1 MNYGSKVQ
9 FMCSVSELKYF
20 NLMIY
25 RANTVKLI
33 LNSSIRLLLNS
44 CRLSGTYVDKD
55 KVAFTDKSSL
65 IRLMIVASRCNE
77 S

>member
-1 MNYGSKVQ
+1 MNYESKVQ

-20 NLMIY
+20 DLMVY
-25 RANTVKLI
+25 KTNTAKLI

-44 CRLSGTYVDKD
+44 CRLIGTYVDRD

-65 IRLMIVASRCNE
+65 I
-77 S
+77 

>member
-1 MNYGSKVQ
+1 MNYESKVQ

-44 CRLSGTYVDKD
+44 CRLIGTYVDKD

>member
-1 MNYGSKVQ
+1 MNYESKVQ

-20 NLMIY
+20 DLMVY
-25 RANTVKLI
+25 RTNTVKLI
-33 LNSSIRLLLNS
+33 LNSSIGLLLNS

-65 IRLMIVASRCNE
+65 IKLMMIASRCNE

>member
-1 MNYGSKVQ
+1 MNYESKVQ

-77 S
+77 G

>member
-1 MNYGSKVQ
+1 MNFESKVQ
-9 FMCSVSELKYF
+9 LICSVSELKYF

>member
-20 NLMIY
+20 DLMVY
-25 RANTVKLI
+25 RTNTAKLI

-65 IRLMIVASRCNE
+65 IKLMMIASRCNQG
-77 S
+77 

>member
-20 NLMIY
+20 DLVVY
-25 RANTVKLI
+25 RTNTAKLI

-44 CRLSGTYVDKD
+44 CRLIGTYVDKD

-65 IRLMIVASRCNE
+65 IRLMIVASRCDE

>member
-1 MNYGSKVQ
+1 MNYESKVQ

-20 NLMIY
+20 DLMVY
-25 RANTVKLI
+25 RANTAKLI

>member
-1 MNYGSKVQ
+1 MSYESKVQ
-9 FMCSVSELKYF
+9 IMCSDSELKYF

-25 RANTVKLI
+25 RTNTAKLI

>member
-1 MNYGSKVQ
+1 MNYESKVQ